1 MKVSELI
8 SKLEKIKKTDGDI
21 HVLVYCGGEEL
32 NAPFVSTYE
41 CIYLE
46 NDYDFTIPDD
56 KANRQKCV
64 IIKGEWQ

>member
-21 HVLVYCGGEEL
+21 HVLVYCGGDEL
-32 NAPFVSTYE
+32 NAPFVSTYR

-46 NDYDFTIPDD
+46 NDYDFTIPDA
-56 KANRQKCV
+56 KANQQKCA